1 MEYPGYKLMDI
12 VSSITSTHFRRIFIE
27 FMESTTDT
35 QLESAIKCKG
45 WKGFDEA
52 ISRLADRA
60 SNNGQRLQLELH
72 AHGNF
77 STELIN
83 LVFPG
88 FVERGCLSVVK
99 ASYFLS
105 HSKCCCMEW

>member
-1 MEYPGYKLMDI
+1 MEYAGPKLMDI

-27 FMESTTDT
+27 FRESTTDT
-35 QLESAIKCKG
+35 QLESAIKYKC
-45 WKGFDEA
+45 WREFDEA

-60 SNNGQRLQLELH
+60 SDNGRRLQLKLR

-88 FVERGCLSVVK
+88 LVERGCLSVVK
-99 ASYFLS
+99 TSYFS
-105 HSKCCCMEW
+105 SRSKYCLME